1 MRRIDLDVLLR
12 KYFWVVPVVVV
23 VVCSTLTAK
32 AVNYYVAGKALAPSS
47 KAPKIPAGIKASKS
61 DAPANKPL
69 SKDGQA
75 LAKRNMFCHECEPIE
90 PAVEDSA
97 APADGSVPETSLPLV
112 LIATNVASKADYSF
126 ATIRNTSSEREGA
139 YGVGGMIPEAGEVL
153 AVRGKYVDFRNKSNR
168 RVERI
173 KLGSAKAASRPVAAK
188 AKEPA
193 TRGRGGDRAE
203 LTELVDESVNKVDDS
218 TYEIDRKLV
227 DKITSNP
234 ALVARGARVV
244 PSIKNGKTVGFKLYA
259 IRPSSVFAKIGLMNG
274 DTIHSINN
282 FELTSL
288 DKGLEVYTKVRE
300 ANNLTVSITRRGKPV
315 TISYRIK

>member
-1 MRRIDLDVLLR
+1 MRRVDLDVLLK

-23 VVCSTLTAK
+23 IVCSTLTAK
-32 AVNYYVAGKALAPSS
+32 AVNYYVAGKALAPS
-47 KAPKIPAGIKASKS
+47 KTPPKLPKRSASTKKK
-61 DAPANKPL
+61 DAKNKVR
-69 SKDGQA
+69 SKDGQS

-90 PAVEDSA
+90 PVVADTA

-112 LIATNVASKADYSF
+112 LIATNVASKKEYSF
-126 ATIRNTSSEREGA
+126 ATIRNTSSDREGA
-139 YGVGGMIPEAGEVL
+139 YDLGGQIPGAGEIV
-153 AVRGKYVDFRNKSNR
+153 AIRGKHVDFRNKSSR
-168 RVERI
+168 RLERI
-173 KLGSAKAASRPVAAK
+173 NLLSKRATSSAPKKTTTTTKPK
-188 AKEPA
+188 GK
-193 TRGRGGDRAE
+193 RGARAE
-203 LTELVDESVNKVDDS
+203 LMALVEETVKKVDDS

-227 DKITSNP
+227 DKVTSNP

-300 ANNLTVSITRRGKPV
+300 ASSLTVSVTRRGKPV
-315 TISYRIK
+315 TLSYRIK